1 MLTVYDVM
9 TPQVVTINDDQSI
22 KNAARVMANHG
33 ISSLIVFSN
42 HGLKGILTEKDIVT
56 RVVCA
61 GLDPNKVLVGEIMS
75 EPVIAITPDTPLE
88 KAVEIML
95 QHRIKKLPVM
105 DQEGE
110 ELKLAGIVSLIDV
123 AAIHPDLIKGLK
135 EIVYTETDS
144 MVPTFY
150 VC

>member
-1 MLTVYDVM
+1 M
-9 TPQVVTINDDQSI
+9 
-22 KNAARVMANHG
+22 
-33 ISSLIVFSN
+33 
-42 HGLKGILTEKDIVT
+42 
-56 RVVCA
+56 
-61 GLDPNKVLVGEIMS
+61 
-75 EPVIAITPDTPLE
+75 PLE

-105 DQEGE
+105 DQQEE

-135 EIVYTETDS
+135 ELVQTETDS
-144 MVPTFY
+144 LVPAYY